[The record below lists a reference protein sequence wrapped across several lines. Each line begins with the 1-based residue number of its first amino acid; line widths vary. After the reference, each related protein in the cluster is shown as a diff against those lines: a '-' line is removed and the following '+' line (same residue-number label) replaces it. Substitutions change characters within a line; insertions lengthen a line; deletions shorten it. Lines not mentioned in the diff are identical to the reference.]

1 MGHDFILLGSCAQLF
16 VSTWEARYTTL
27 FERSISFF
35 FASFL
40 SWLRAWFWLCSKHAH
55 TSFANLNGYRNMVLP
70 ARLRAR
76 WRCWSRRRAKSM
88 AEQQV
93 AAKSIKQIADFILK
107 KKGKIRIWT
116 RFLLVWSVKLPWN
129 VGGLAVRFCYGE
141 LCEVNPFLDAG
152 LGCHYITPCR
162 LRGGARVWGGVRL
175 AARKVR
181 VRRGGGTSS
190 SSFVFFI
197 IWLGLCLFLH
207 PLSMATTTSGLCQVV
222 NMFWN
227 QAVTSEPKK
236 KRCKS
241 PWDYSVLV
249 VNPSIIS

>member
-1 MGHDFILLGSCAQLF
+1 MRRCTRDIKIQKQQKKSHEFPKREGRDESALSTLRVPCSMGHDFILLGSCAQLF

-93 AAKSIKQIADFILK
+93 AAKSIKQIADFIFK
-107 KKGKIRIWT
+107 KKEKLEFVRNFCWFDLLNYLEMLVGWRLDFAMVSSARWIR
-116 RFLLVWSVKLPWN
+116 SSMP
-129 VGGLAVRFCYGE
+129 
-141 LCEVNPFLDAG
+141 D
-152 LGCHYITPCR
+152 
-162 LRGGARVWGGVRL
+162 WG
-175 AARKVR
+175 
-181 VRRGGGTSS
+181 
-190 SSFVFFI
+190 VFI
-197 IWLGLCLFLH
+197 
-207 PLSMATTTSGLCQVV
+207 
-222 NMFWN
+222 
-227 QAVTSEPKK
+227 
-236 KRCKS
+236 
-241 PWDYSVLV
+241 
-249 VNPSIIS
+249 